1 MQKAIRIQAMDNVA
15 VALQQLSA
23 DEEVPVGQ
31 ERIVLREDIPA
42 GHKFALKDL
51 SPGIEVI
58 KYGYPIG
65 KTTQA
70 VKPGEWVHTHNL
82 KTGLSEMLEY
92 KYHPTP
98 TVTEKRKGKS
108 GEHFFMGYR
117 RENDTVGIRNEI
129 WIIPTVGCVN
139 DIARALEQEAKRYL
153 TDEIDAIAAFPHPY
167 GCSQLG
173 DDQLNTQK
181 ILTGLIH
188 HPNAAG
194 VLVLGLGC
202 ENNNIEEMKKQIG
215 AYKEN
220 RVKFLVCQEWDDE
233 LKKGL
238 ELLRELVLYASGF
251 RRERIPASELV
262 VGLKCGGSDGL
273 SGITANP
280 VVGGFSDLLTKEGG
294 TTILTEV
301 PEMFGAETILMNRCV
316 DKEIFDKTVALIN
329 DFKQYFIENNQPIY
343 ENPSPGNKKG
353 GITTLEDKSLGCTQK
368 SGTAAVEE
376 VLAYGEA
383 VKGKGL
389 HLLNSPGNDLV
400 ASTALAVSG
409 AHIVLFTTGRG
420 TPFGAPVPTIKI
432 SSNTGLYDRKKNWI
446 DFDAGKLLTG
456 TSLEQMSAELYQL
469 VLTSASGEKVK
480 SEENG
485 YRDFA
490 IFKQGV
496 TL

>member
-1 MQKAIRIQAMDNVA
+1 
-15 VALQQLSA
+15 
-23 DEEVPVGQ
+23 
-31 ERIVLREDIPA
+31 
-42 GHKFALKDL
+42 
-51 SPGIEVI
+51 
-58 KYGYPIG
+58 
-65 KTTQA
+65 
-70 VKPGEWVHTHNL
+70 
-82 KTGLSEMLEY
+82 
-92 KYHPTP
+92 
-98 TVTEKRKGKS
+98 
-108 GEHFFMGYR
+108 
-117 RENDTVGIRNEI
+117 
-129 WIIPTVGCVN
+129 
-139 DIARALEQEAKRYL
+139 
-153 TDEIDAIAAFPHPY
+153 
-167 GCSQLG
+167 
-173 DDQLNTQK
+173 
-181 ILTGLIH
+181 
-188 HPNAAG
+188 
-194 VLVLGLGC
+194 
-202 ENNNIEEMKKQIG
+202 
-215 AYKEN
+215 
-220 RVKFLVCQEWDDE
+220 
-233 LKKGL
+233 
-238 ELLRELVLYASGF
+238 
-251 RRERIPASELV
+251 
-262 VGLKCGGSDGL
+262 
-273 SGITANP
+273 
-280 VVGGFSDLLTKEGG
+280 
-294 TTILTEV
+294 
-301 PEMFGAETILMNRCV
+301 MFGAETILMNRCV

>member
-1 MQKAIRIQAMDNVA
+1 
-15 VALQQLSA
+15 
-23 DEEVPVGQ
+23 
-31 ERIVLREDIPA
+31 
-42 GHKFALKDL
+42 
-51 SPGIEVI
+51 
-58 KYGYPIG
+58 
-65 KTTQA
+65 
-70 VKPGEWVHTHNL
+70 
-82 KTGLSEMLEY
+82 
-92 KYHPTP
+92 
-98 TVTEKRKGKS
+98 
-108 GEHFFMGYR
+108 
-117 RENDTVGIRNEI
+117 
-129 WIIPTVGCVN
+129 
-139 DIARALEQEAKRYL
+139 
-153 TDEIDAIAAFPHPY
+153 
-167 GCSQLG
+167 
-173 DDQLNTQK
+173 
-181 ILTGLIH
+181 
-188 HPNAAG
+188 
-194 VLVLGLGC
+194 
-202 ENNNIEEMKKQIG
+202 
-215 AYKEN
+215 
-220 RVKFLVCQEWDDE
+220 
-233 LKKGL
+233 
-238 ELLRELVLYASGF
+238 
-251 RRERIPASELV
+251 
-262 VGLKCGGSDGL
+262 
-273 SGITANP
+273 
-280 VVGGFSDLLTKEGG
+280 
-294 TTILTEV
+294 
-301 PEMFGAETILMNRCV
+301 
-316 DKEIFDKTVALIN
+316 LIN

-368 SGTAAVEE
+368 SGTAAVEG

-485 YRDFA
+485 YRDLA